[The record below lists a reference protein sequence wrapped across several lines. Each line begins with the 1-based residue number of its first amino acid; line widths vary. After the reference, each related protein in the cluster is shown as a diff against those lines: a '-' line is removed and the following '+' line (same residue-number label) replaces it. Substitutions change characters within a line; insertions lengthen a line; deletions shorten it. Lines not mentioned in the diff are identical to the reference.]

1 MFAGANFIKGEKICE
16 YEGNLCTYKAF
27 KQKEKYYDMMG
38 MGSYILEFK
47 FNEWRWAIDATEE
60 NGSYGRL
67 INHSKTSQNIR
78 PVIQV
83 RKGQPIVIFIALR
96 DIKRN
101 EELLYDYCDTS
112 KNAKRIF
119 PWLKT

>member
-1 MFAGANFIKGEKICE
+1 MFAGANFVKGEKICE
-16 YEGNLCTYKAF
+16 YKGSLCPYKVY
-27 KQKEKYYDMMG
+27 KQKEKYYEIMG

-47 FNEWRWAIDATEE
+47 FNEQRWAIDATEE

-67 INHSKTSQNIR
+67 INHSKLSQNIK
-78 PVIQV
+78 PVVRV
-83 RKGQPIVIFIALR
+83 RKGKPIVIFVALR
-96 DIKRN
+96 DIKMN

-112 KNAKRIF
+112 KDTNKIF